1 MDGVHRVQVKVLHI
15 DDLAHLALF
24 QQFHHGA
31 ADAADGPAHFDVPLI
46 HILLQEQV
54 GGQGGASH
62 AGLEGEAVLEIGGG
76 GDDLGHVLRH
86 HQIPG
91 ILGDAGGGGCDLLG
105 IADGVHH
112 HHGVHVDGLYAGRE
126 VGKVHQA
133 VGDHHHMVGVLGVG
147 HGVAQGAAVALAAHA
162 PAVAYAVA
170 GGGGHESDVDV
181 DLSGL
186 NGPGASAVAAD
197 DGGGLELARGHHLAH
212 SAPDAR
218 GLDADH
224 LALLDVV
231 GDGVVG
237 GAQAGG
243 RDGQIFQAQLLD
255 GGGHHQVDHI
265 VPVAQVVVEGEGH
278 AAPGAALAQGLRQ
291 TVHQLALL
299 GLFIPPGAGR
309 GLLNIFAVH
318 IVFALIDL
326 PAFGQ
331 EVIRDL
337 TSYCVFHT
345 KSPSYIPQARAS
357 FRVRSAPGMNAMS
370 IILPSTVNTPTPA
383 ADCSR

>member
-1 MDGVHRVQVKVLHI
+1 
-15 DDLAHLALF
+15 
-24 QQFHHGA
+24 
-31 ADAADGPAHFDVPLI
+31 
-46 HILLQEQV
+46 
-54 GGQGGASH
+54 
-62 AGLEGEAVLEIGGG
+62 
-76 GDDLGHVLRH
+76 
-86 HQIPG
+86 
-91 ILGDAGGGGCDLLG
+91 
-105 IADGVHH
+105 
-112 HHGVHVDGLYAGRE
+112 
-126 VGKVHQA
+126 
-133 VGDHHHMVGVLGVG
+133 MVGVLGVG

-326 PAFGQ
+326 LAVHK
-331 EVIRDL
+331 ELLRDIA
-337 TSYCVFHT
+337 SNCVFHT
-345 KSPSYIPQARAS
+345 RSPSYMPQAFAS
-357 FRVRSAPGMNAMS
+357 FSVRSAPGIKATS
-370 IILPSTVNTPTPA
+370 TIFPLTVNTPIPA
-383 ADCSR
+383 AAASRNALTIASACATSFSVGAKTW